1 MIEKATKHAAHDG
14 AKMAQDG
21 AKMAQDGVNMIQDGA
36 TMAQDGA
43 KMAVTAESQAIV
55 FFFRKIH
62 LCSRGTLCIFFHEVL
77 ASNCDCQNFM
87 RKLLALAVE
96 TLIS

>member
-1 MIEKATKHAAHDG
+1 MEPRWFQEGAEMSRDG
-14 AKMAQDG
+14 IKMTQDG
-21 AKMAQDGVNMIQDGA
+21 AITAQDGA

-55 FFFRKIH
+55 FLFRKIH

-77 ASNCDCQNFM
+77 ASNCDCHNFM